1 MFLVVWNNADSQLIP
16 QGLFNVTDWTAIRE
30 SYLGNKSAK
39 ALLPNV
45 RLPVLPK
52 AVMNF
57 CQKSEDPNC
66 DLRELGRIIESDSGL
81 TCELLRFVNG
91 VSNGL
96 KQRAVTGHQAVMAL
110 GVRRTKLHLI
120 TSATQNAMPVRQL
133 KLINLATFW
142 NTNLERAI
150 FARRVARLMR
160 VDEELAFAAA
170 LLQDFLLPVL
180 TNELYS
186 QYLEFIKRQ
195 DQGDCSLTHFEQQVF
210 GWNHAEAGAR
220 VMLDWCFPDE
230 LICCVM
236 FHHHGL
242 SMLADGALSRTSA
255 AAVSI
260 GGLLPDFLKQVPDGL
275 PQLVKL
281 TEIWRVFN
289 VYDIADEMH
298 DEFKAQAHEASNFIP
313 LKDRCQKFRT
323 ALAKRGAL
331 AGR

>member
-1 MFLVVWNNADSQLIP
+1 MFRSIRNNNASPLFA
-16 QGLFNVTDWTAIRE
+16 QGLFNVTDWSAIRE
-30 SYLGNKSAK
+30 SFLGQKSSK

-52 AVMNF
+52 AVMDF

-81 TCELLRFVNG
+81 TCELLRIANG

-110 GVRRTKLHLI
+110 GVRRTKLHLV
-120 TSATQNAMPVRQL
+120 TSAAQNALPVRQL
-133 KLINLATFW
+133 KLLNLSTFW

-150 FARRVARLMR
+150 FARRVARLMH

-195 DQGDCSLTHFEQQVF
+195 EQGDCSLTHFEQQVF

-220 VMLDWCFPDE
+220 VMFDWGFPDE
-230 LICCVM
+230 LICCVLL
-236 FHHHGL
+236 HHHGL
-242 SMLADGALSRTSA
+242 SLLADGTLSRTAA
-255 AAVSI
+255 AAVAI
-260 GGLLPDFLKQVPDGL
+260 AGLMPDFLKQVPDGL

-289 VYDIADEMH
+289 VYDVANDMH
-298 DEFKAQAHEASNFIP
+298 DEFKAQAHEAGSFIP
-313 LKDRCQKFRT
+313 FKDRCQKFRN
-323 ALAKRGAL
+323 ALAKRAAL
-331 AGR
+331 ASR